1 MAILLLA
8 LKKRFG
14 RLGFRHILP
23 DLIKIIAATLAGAA
37 VCLLLNRA
45 LAPAMGTGRVFIR
58 LALCAG
64 ASLIAYA
71 VCCLLLRV
79 NTFTEFVQ
87 GIVSR
92 RR

>member
-1 MAILLLA
+1 
-8 LKKRFG
+8 
-14 RLGFRHILP
+14 
-23 DLIKIIAATLAGAA
+23 
-37 VCLLLNRA
+37 
-45 LAPAMGTGRVFIR
+45 VFIR